1 MKMMMNTTEK
11 DYQMKTTEYL
21 YGKDISNFPDAKEH
35 YQAKIEASKLLL
47 KELVNAP
54 YEQRDEQRIRDVT
67 QAIKFNER
75 LLNEY
80 SE

>member
-1 MKMMMNTTEK
+1 MTMMTTMKRTLR
-11 DYQMKTTEYL
+11 MKTTEYL

-35 YQAKIEASKLLL
+35 YRAKIEASKILL

>member
-1 MKMMMNTTEK
+1 MTMMTTMKRTLR
-11 DYQMKTTEYL
+11 MKTTEYL

-35 YQAKIEASKLLL
+35 YRAKIEASKILL
-47 KELVNAP
+47 KELVDAP

>member
-1 MKMMMNTTEK
+1 MTMMTTMKRTLR
-11 DYQMKTTEYL
+11 MKTTEYL

-35 YQAKIEASKLLL
+35 YKAKIEASKTLL

-54 YEQRDEQRIRDVT
+54 YELRDEQRIRDVT

>member
-1 MKMMMNTTEK
+1 
-11 DYQMKTTEYL
+11 MKTTEYL

-35 YQAKIEASKLLL
+35 YKTKIEASKILL

>member
-1 MKMMMNTTEK
+1 MEK

-21 YGKDISNFPDAKEH
+21 YGKDISNFPDAKKH
-35 YQAKIEASKLLL
+35 YKAKIEASKILL

>member
-1 MKMMMNTTEK
+1 MTMMTTMKRTLK
-11 DYQMKTTEYL
+11 MKTTEYL

-35 YQAKIEASKLLL
+35 YRAKIEASKLLL

>member
-1 MKMMMNTTEK
+1 MTMMTTMKRTLR
-11 DYQMKTTEYL
+11 MKTTEYL

-35 YQAKIEASKLLL
+35 YKAKIEASKILL

-54 YEQRDEQRIRDVT
+54 YELRDEQRIRDVT

>member
-1 MKMMMNTTEK
+1 MEK

-35 YQAKIEASKLLL
+35 YRAKIEASKLLL
-47 KELVNAP
+47 KKLVNAP

>member
-1 MKMMMNTTEK
+1 MTMMTTMKRTLR
-11 DYQMKTTEYL
+11 MKTTEYL

-35 YQAKIEASKLLL
+35 YKAKIEASKLLL
-47 KELVNAP
+47 KELVDAP
-54 YEQRDEQRIRDVT
+54 YELRDEQRIRDVT

>member
-1 MKMMMNTTEK
+1 MMATMKRTLR
-11 DYQMKTTEYL
+11 MKTTEYL

-35 YQAKIEASKLLL
+35 YRAKIEASKLLL

-80 SE
+80 FE

>member
-1 MKMMMNTTEK
+1 
-11 DYQMKTTEYL
+11 MKTTEYL
-21 YGKDISNFPDAKEH
+21 YGKDISNFPDAEEH
-35 YQAKIEASKLLL
+35 YKAKIEASKLLL
-47 KELVNAP
+47 KELVDAP

>member
-1 MKMMMNTTEK
+1 MMTSTMEK

-35 YQAKIEASKLLL
+35 YKAKILL

>member
-1 MKMMMNTTEK
+1 MTMMTTMKRTLR
-11 DYQMKTTEYL
+11 MKTTEYL

-35 YQAKIEASKLLL
+35 YKAKIEASKILL

>member
-1 MKMMMNTTEK
+1 MTMMTTMKRTLR
-11 DYQMKTTEYL
+11 MKTTEYL

-35 YQAKIEASKLLL
+35 YRAKIEASKLLL

-54 YEQRDEQRIRDVT
+54 YELRDEQRIRDVT

>member
-1 MKMMMNTTEK
+1 MEK
-11 DYQMKTTEYL
+11 DSQMKTTEYL
-21 YGKDISNFPDAKEH
+21 YGKDINNFPDAKEH
-35 YQAKIEASKLLL
+35 YRAKIEASKILL

>member
-1 MKMMMNTTEK
+1 MTMMTTMKRTLR
-11 DYQMKTTEYL
+11 MKTTEYL

-35 YQAKIEASKLLL
+35 YKAKIEASKILL
-47 KELVNAP
+47 KELVDAP
-54 YEQRDEQRIRDVT
+54 YELRDEQRIRDVT

>member
-1 MKMMMNTTEK
+1 MTMMTTMKRTLR
-11 DYQMKTTEYL
+11 MKTTEYL

-35 YQAKIEASKLLL
+35 YRAKIEASKILL

-67 QAIKFNER
+67 QSIKFNER

>member
-1 MKMMMNTTEK
+1 MMTSTMEK

-35 YQAKIEASKLLL
+35 YQAKIEASKILL

>member
-1 MKMMMNTTEK
+1 MTMMTTMKRTLRMR
-11 DYQMKTTEYL
+11 TTEYL

-35 YQAKIEASKLLL
+35 YKAKIEASKILL
-47 KELVNAP
+47 KELVDAP
-54 YEQRDEQRIRDVT
+54 YEQRDEQRIRDVI

>member
-1 MKMMMNTTEK
+1 MTMMTTMKRTLR
-11 DYQMKTTEYL
+11 MKTTEYL

-35 YQAKIEASKLLL
+35 YQAKIEASKILL

>member
-1 MKMMMNTTEK
+1 MTMMTTMKRTLK
-11 DYQMKTTEYL
+11 MKTTEYL

-35 YQAKIEASKLLL
+35 YRAKIEASKILL
-47 KELVNAP
+47 KELVDAP

>member
-1 MKMMMNTTEK
+1 MMMMTTMK
-11 DYQMKTTEYL
+11 RTLRMKTTEYL

-35 YQAKIEASKLLL
+35 YRAKIEASKILL
-47 KELVNAP
+47 KELVDAP